1 MPNESREMT
10 SSAGPVMPRRR
21 LGVEL
26 KRLREASG
34 RTLED
39 VAEELLISTSKLSRL
54 ENGQG
59 SPQQRDVRDLIR
71 LYGIEDT
78 PLAHRLARWVSSAR
92 KQGWWADYA
101 SAMDRGLDG
110 YVAYETEASVARVY
124 TIPVLPVLLQ
134 TEDYARAQ
142 YRSMESW
149 RPAEEIEKL
158 VRLRMQ
164 RQAAL
169 EGDDFLRLIAVS
181 HECALH
187 QWVGTRETMRTQL
200 DHVLDRST
208 RANIEFRVLPFTA
221 QPQFT
226 STCMYAYFEFPDDL
240 DRDVVHIET
249 HAGFRH
255 LETADQ
261 VHAYR
266 RHHDNLINS
275 SLSPDESRS
284 MIRSMLER
292 TFA

>member
-1 MPNESREMT
+1 MT
-10 SSAGPVMPRRR
+10 SSTGPVMPRRR
-21 LGVEL
+21 LGTEL
-26 KRLREASG
+26 RRLREDSG

-39 VAEELLISTSKLSRL
+39 VADELLISTSKLSRL

-59 SPQQRDVRDLIR
+59 SPQLRDVRDLIR
-71 LYGIEDT
+71 LYGIEDS
-78 PLAHRLARWVSSAR
+78 PLANRLTRWVGSAR

-110 YVAYETEASVARVY
+110 YVAYETEASIARVY

-142 YRSMESW
+142 YRAMETW

-164 RQAAL
+164 RQEAL
-169 EGDDFLRLIAVS
+169 DAEDSLRLIAVS
-181 HECALH
+181 HESALR
-187 QWVGTRETMRTQL
+187 QWVGTRETMQAQL
-200 DHVLDRST
+200 AHLLDRSSQ
-208 RANIEFRVLPFTA
+208 ANIEFRVLPFTA

-226 STCMYAYFEFPDDL
+226 SSCMYAYFEFPDDL

-255 LETADQ
+255 LETAEQ

-266 RHHDNLINS
+266 RHHDNLMNS
-275 SLSPDESRS
+275 SLSVEQSRA
-284 MIRSMLER
+284 MIRSALE
-292 TFA
+292 TVFA

>member
-1 MPNESREMT
+1 MT
-10 SSAGPVMPRRR
+10 SSTGPVMPRRR
-21 LGVEL
+21 LGAEL
-26 KRLREASG
+26 RRLRQVSG
-34 RTLED
+34 RTLEN

-71 LYGIEDT
+71 LYRVEDSA
-78 PLAHRLARWVSSAR
+78 LAARLTRWVSSAR

-110 YVAYETEASVARVY
+110 YIAYETEASVARVY

-142 YRSMESW
+142 YRAMEPW
-149 RPAEEIEKL
+149 RPAEQIERL

-164 RQAAL
+164 RKEAL
-169 EGDDFLRLIAVS
+169 EGDDSLRLIAVS
-181 HECALH
+181 HECAVH
-187 QWVGTRETMRTQL
+187 QWVGTRETMRAQL
-200 DHVLDRST
+200 AHLLDRST

-266 RHHDNLINS
+266 RHHDNLIDF
-275 SLSPDESRS
+275 SLSTDESRS
-284 MIRSMLER
+284 MIRSVLEG